1 MQHEPPIA
9 CCAVIPAR
17 GGSKGIP
24 GKNLKRIAG
33 QPLIAHTIHAARQA
47 RLVQRVVVTTDDPAI
62 AAVAREHGAEVVMRP
77 AELSTDTAS
86 SEVALLH
93 ALEQLEQEHGYK
105 PQLLVFLQCT
115 SPLTEPEDIDGTV
128 QLLLDQAADS
138 AFSAARFH
146 YFLWSTARSAREGAD
161 GINHDKRVRLRRQDR
176 EPEFLETGAVYVMR
190 VAGFRS
196 ARHRFFGKTVL
207 YETPAERVCEIDE
220 PIDLQ
225 LAELRL
231 RARAHSLSPLPAK
244 LGALVMDFDGV
255 LTDNLVSVDQDGRES
270 VTCSRADGMGLELLR
285 KAGVPLLVLS
295 KEQNPVVAARCRKL
309 RVRCEQGIEAK
320 LPALLAYC
328 TELGIT
334 PEQVV
339 YVGNDIND
347 LECMN
352 AVGCAVAVADAHPE
366 ALRAAQLV
374 LSADGGKGAVRE
386 LCDLIL
392 ERFRQQERVS

>member
-1 MQHEPPIA
+1 MQHETPIA

-33 QPLIAHTIHAARQA
+33 QPLVAWTIQAAKRA
-47 RLVQRVVVTTDDPAI
+47 RHVQRVIVSTDDPAI
-62 AAVAREHGAEVVMRP
+62 AQVAREHGAEVVERP
-77 AELSTDTAS
+77 AELSNDTAS
-86 SEVALLH
+86 SESALLH
-93 ALEQLEQEHGYK
+93 ALEHLEQAQDYRPE
-105 PQLLVFLQCT
+105 LLVFLQCT
-115 SPLTEPEDIDGTV
+115 SPLTEPGDIDGTIE
-128 QLLLDQAADS
+128 LLQEQKADS
-138 AFSAARFH
+138 ACSVARFH
-146 YFLWSTARSAREGAD
+146 YFLWRPVADGGAE

-190 VAGFRS
+190 AAGFRAS
-196 ARHRFFGKTVL
+196 RHRFFGKTVL

-231 RARAHSLSPLPAK
+231 RQRTPTGLPGKIA
-244 LGALVMDFDGV
+244 ALVMDFDGV
-255 LTDNLVSVDQDGRES
+255 LTDNRVSVDQDGRES

-285 KAGVPLLVLS
+285 KAGLPLLVLS
-295 KEQNPVVAARCRKL
+295 KEQNPVVAARCKKL

-328 TELGIT
+328 AELGIA
-334 PEQVV
+334 PEHVV

-347 LECMN
+347 LECLR
-352 AVGCAVAVADAHPE
+352 AVGCGVAVADAHPE
-366 ALRAAQLV
+366 ALRAAKLV
-374 LSADGGKGAVRE
+374 LAAKGGEGAVRE
-386 LCDLIL
+386 LCEMIL
-392 ERFRQQERVS
+392 EQFRQQERAS